1 MKNHITQQTTVINNN
16 QQDNKMAKQKLIVT
30 DPSFR
35 LYSKD
40 LNKLS
45 TMNTKREREI
55 KTLMVDPTTSKEQ
68 KQQLKNELVTG
79 YLRFVIQQASKLKYS
94 GIDVIDLI
102 SEGNMGLMMAVN
114 KFDFN
119 SNNKFGTFARHWVK
133 SQMMNCIYENSRM
146 IRLPQN
152 VGQELHRQVKSFND
166 ENKELESEYANLPY
180 TIDLF
185 KKIGGDDGDESSLID
200 IIKNDN
206 ADNIEGNL
214 SIKDQVNMLIAKLD
228 KREQKVIKLLFG
240 LDGVE
245 QDMKEIALE
254 MNMNVESIRNIK
266 NKAMAK
272 MAV

>member
-1 MKNHITQQTTVINNN
+1 
-16 QQDNKMAKQKLIVT
+16 MAKQKLIVT
-30 DPSFR
+30 DPSFK

-40 LNKLS
+40 LNKLT
-45 TMNTKREREI
+45 TMNTKRESEI
-55 KTLMVDPTTSKEQ
+55 KALMVDPNTSKE
-68 KQQLKNELVTG
+68 KKEQLKNELVTG

-119 SNNKFGTFARHWVK
+119 STNKFGTFARHWVR
-133 SQMMNCIYENSRM
+133 SQMMNCIYEHSRM

-152 VGQELHRQVKSFND
+152 VGQELHRQVKAFNE
-166 ENKELESEYANLPY
+166 ENKELENEYANLPY

-185 KKIGGDDGDESSLID
+185 KKIGSDDGDDSALID
-200 IIKNDN
+200 IVANNN

-214 SIKDQVNMLIAKLD
+214 TLKDQVSMLMKKLD

-245 QDMKEIALE
+245 QDLKEIAEE

>member
-1 MKNHITQQTTVINNN
+1 
-16 QQDNKMAKQKLIVT
+16 MAKQKLIVT